1 MFETG
6 DFIEMPLVTG
16 AIFLI
21 AGIITYLFPPKKINS
36 FYGYRT
42 SKSMR
47 NHENWTFAQKY
58 SSVKMV
64 QTSLFLL
71 LISCLGFFTTFQHIT
86 KNSIAFV
93 SIAIGIVYMFFTI
106 EKALQT
112 KFPNS

>member
-21 AGIITYLFPPKKINS
+21 VGVITYLFPPKKINS

-42 SKSMR
+42 SKSMQ

-58 SSVKMV
+58 SSVKMI

-71 LISCLGFFTTFQHIT
+71 VISCLGFFITIQHIT
-86 KNSIAFV
+86 QNSIAFA
-93 SIAIGIVYMFFTI
+93 SIAIGIVYMFFTT
-106 EKALQT
+106 EKALKT